1 MTEVEIIK
9 TIMKSKKVN
18 QTELSSR
25 MGYSA
30 QGALGR
36 AFSNKNGMRMDV
48 LIKMVRALGCELII
62 RDRDNMKEYAVRPE
76 ENDVEYLK
84 KKMAEMQK
92 QIAALTN
99 SRVEPDVGGDEDE

>member
-9 TIMKSKKVN
+9 TIMKSKKVT
-18 QTELSSR
+18 QTELAKR
-25 MGYSA
+25 MGYTA
-30 QGALGR
+30 QGGVGSVFGSKKGVR
-36 AFSNKNGMRMDV
+36 TDIIV
-48 LIKMVRALGCELII
+48 KMLRELNCELII

-99 SRVEPDVGGDEDE
+99 SHADADGDEDE

>member
-18 QTELSSR
+18 QTELSNR
-25 MGYSA
+25 MGYA
-30 QGALGR
+30 GQGALGR
-36 AFSNKNGMRMDV
+36 ALSNKNGMRTDV
-48 LIKMVRALGCELII
+48 LIKMVRALGCDLII

-92 QIAALTN
+92 QIEALTN
-99 SRVEPDVGGDEDE
+99 SHDVSGGSGEDE

>member
-18 QTELSSR
+18 QSELSNR
-25 MGYSA
+25 MGYA
-30 QGALGR
+30 GQGALGR
-36 AFSNKNGMRMDV
+36 ALSNKNGMRIDV

-92 QIAALTN
+92 QIEALTN
-99 SRVEPDVGGDEDE
+99 SRVGDDGGEDE